1 MVLSYLDLLQVFMIS
16 SDYQGGHND
25 KSRLERQHERQDF
38 TRGPLK
44 PVCTQTPI
52 GLAQKEDSVNIQIF
66 GFPFLSELLYWN
78 NLSAPDF
85 SSLQRPISIRDAT
98 QKGC

>member
-38 TRGPLK
+38 TRGLLK
-44 PVCTQTPI
+44 SVRTLTPN
-52 GLAQKEDSVNIQIF
+52 GLAQREDSVNIQIF
-66 GFPFLSELLYWN
+66 GFPFLSELLY
-78 NLSAPDF
+78 
-85 SSLQRPISIRDAT
+85 SIRFKCT
-98 QKGC
+98 GF